1 MLNPEVFIAFSFS
14 RSLLGCLASAL
25 ALALALA
32 LAAPVRRLEPEA
44 AHQHCVWET
53 LSLCVCVCARLDA
66 VVVVAR
72 NCHFQPVCIVSV
84 SLGFPLS
91 LFG

>member
-1 MLNPEVFIAFSFS
+1 MLNPEVFIAFSLS
-14 RSLLGCLASAL
+14 RSLLGCLALAL
-25 ALALALA
+25 ALALGLALA

-53 LSLCVCVCARLDA
+53 LARLDA

-84 SLGFPLS
+84 SLGFSGFLS
-91 LFG
+91 LFFG